1 MVKVGE
7 TYSVRL
13 HTSFLDI
20 ECGNYWIATE
30 MTVLEI
36 FGTLCSVCF
45 KNVCGM
51 EDYEATFSTF
61 MVESFIQAYIDK
73 YGEMI

>member
-30 MTVLEI
+30 MTVLET
-36 FGTLCSVCF
+36 FGTLCLVCF
-45 KNVCGM
+45 KNICGM
-51 EDYEATFSTF
+51 EDYKATFSTF